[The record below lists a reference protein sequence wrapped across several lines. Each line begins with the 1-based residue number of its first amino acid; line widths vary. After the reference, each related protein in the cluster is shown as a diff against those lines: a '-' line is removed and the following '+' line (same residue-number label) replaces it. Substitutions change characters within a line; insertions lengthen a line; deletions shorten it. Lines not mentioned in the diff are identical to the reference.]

1 MMAMAVNSVSMATCR
16 SPDVEIWE
24 ILEAFVCLVTKHF
37 KVPRVRFNKKVF
49 ENGRQL
55 LQNSLKIGKYLGT
68 EAAGR
73 LVESEDIKP
82 GLR

>member
-37 KVPRVRFNKKVF
+37 KVPRVRFNKKF
-49 ENGRQL
+49 
-55 LQNSLKIGKYLGT
+55 LKMGDSYYKIH
-68 EAAGR
+68 
-73 LVESEDIKP
+73 
-82 GLR
+82 